1 MQIDL
6 QTLAAVTV
14 FVTAVLGALL
24 VFAGVQNRDVRAL
37 KLWGIAFGIGALG
50 LGLVIVRGLVPD
62 WLSINIANALVLF
75 GFSLVWAGS
84 RIFDQRPVRRVL
96 LLAAPALWLTA
107 CAFPAFLAD
116 INLRIAWASGLLGAV
131 SVITAREVW
140 RGRSEPLMSRWPTI
154 ITLLAYAASMLVRVV
169 MTLWSPLVHKAP
181 LISGAPF
188 TLLSFGTLLFTVV
201 LAFLLLN
208 MTKERLELQYKTA
221 SLVDSLCGVPNRR
234 AFLEGINRLLAR
246 QSADR
251 APIAVILFDLDRFKD
266 INDRLGHAVGD
277 TVLQVFAT
285 TATRALGA
293 DVMFGRIGGEEFAAA
308 LAVRELGEAV
318 VLAERVRRN
327 FESDAVLHGAG
338 DLTPTVSVGVTFDS
352 NPQQLTVK
360 GLLAAADRA
369 LYGAKSNG
377 RNRVESAAATA
388 DASTLPAQRA
398 KYGERR
404 TWRKAAGV
412 CRTAVASN

>member
-24 VFAGVQNRDVRAL
+24 VFAGVQNRAVRSL
-37 KLWGIAFGIGALG
+37 NIWGIAFGIGALG

-75 GFSLVWAGS
+75 GLSLIWAGA
-84 RIFDQRPVRRVL
+84 RIFDRRPVRRAL
-96 LLAAPALWLTA
+96 LLVAPALWLTA

-116 INLRIAWASGLLGAV
+116 INLRIAWASGLLGVV
-131 SVITAREVW
+131 SVVTAREVW

-285 TATRALGA
+285 TATRALGT

-318 VLAERVRRN
+318 ALAERARRN
-327 FESDAVLHGAG
+327 FESAAVLHGAG

-412 CRTAVASN
+412 

>member
-6 QTLAAVTV
+6 QTLAVVTV

-24 VFAGVQNRDVRAL
+24 VFAGVQNRAVRAL
-37 KLWGIAFGIGALG
+37 KIWGIAFGIGALG
-50 LGLVIVRGLVPD
+50 LGLVIARGLVPD

-75 GFSLVWAGS
+75 GFSLIWAGA
-84 RIFDQRPVRRVL
+84 RIFDGRPVRRVL
-96 LLAAPALWLTA
+96 LLVAPALWLIA
-107 CAFPAFLAD
+107 CGFPAFVAD
-116 INLRIAWASGLLGAV
+116 INLRIVWASGLLCAV
-131 SVITAREVW
+131 AIVTAREVW

-154 ITLLAYAASMLVRVV
+154 VTLLAYAAAMAGRIV
-169 MTLWSPLVHKAP
+169 MTLWSPLLHKSP
-181 LISGAPF
+181 FISGLPF
-188 TLLSFGTLLFTVV
+188 ALLSFCTLLFTVV

-208 MTKERLELQYKTA
+208 MTKERLELQHKTA

-251 APIAVILFDLDRFKD
+251 EPIAVILFDLDRFKD

-285 TATRALGA
+285 TATRALGPG
-293 DVMFGRIGGEEFAAA
+293 VMFGRIGGEEFAAA

-318 VLAERVRRN
+318 ALAERVRRN
-327 FESDAVLHGAG
+327 FESEAVPHGAD
-338 DLTPTVSVGVTFDS
+338 DLMPTVSVGVTFDS

-369 LYGAKSNG
+369 LYGAKSYG
-377 RNRVESAAATA
+377 RNRVEIAAVTS
-388 DASTLPAQRA
+388 DAFTSPAQLA
-398 KYGERR
+398 KSGERR
-404 TWRKAAGV
+404 TWRKAADV
-412 CRTAVASN
+412 

>member
-24 VFAGVQNRDVRAL
+24 VFAGVQNRAVRSL
-37 KLWGIAFGIGALG
+37 NIWGIAFGIGALG

-75 GFSLVWAGS
+75 GLSLIWAGA
-84 RIFDQRPVRRVL
+84 RIFDRRPVRRAL
-96 LLAAPALWLTA
+96 LLVAPALWLTA

-116 INLRIAWASGLLGAV
+116 INLRIAWASGLLGVV
-131 SVITAREVW
+131 SVVTAREVW

-285 TATRALGA
+285 TATRALGQ

-318 VLAERVRRN
+318 ALAERARRN
-327 FESDAVLHGAG
+327 FESAAVLHGAG

-412 CRTAVASN
+412 